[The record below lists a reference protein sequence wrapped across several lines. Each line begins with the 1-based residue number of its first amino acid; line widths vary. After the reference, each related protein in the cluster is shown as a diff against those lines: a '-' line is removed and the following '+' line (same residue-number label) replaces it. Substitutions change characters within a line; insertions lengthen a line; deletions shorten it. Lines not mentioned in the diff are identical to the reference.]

1 MYCLTLPV
9 VQFNVKRYAR
19 CMKVQKRTI
28 GHYEQLYIT
37 LPAKIC
43 QAMDIGKGAEI
54 KVSVAGKDSL
64 LLKVAR

>member
-1 MYCLTLPV
+1 
-9 VQFNVKRYAR
+9 
-19 CMKVQKRTI
+19 MKVQKRTI

-43 QAMDIGKGAEI
+43 QAMDIKKGAEI

-64 LLKVAR
+64 MLKIVR